1 MAKTDLTAQR
11 LRELLNYDP
20 DTGVFT
26 WVGRPSHFIK
36 PNSRAGTLNRSEG
49 YWMVKVDT
57 YSYGAHRL
65 AWLYI
70 TGEWPPHEV
79 DHINGERADNRWTNL
94 RSATK
99 SQNQQNTRKPRV
111 HGTSGFLGVS
121 RRRHNPPLPWLAQ
134 IRINGQGYNLG
145 QYATPEE
152 AHSAYL
158 EAKRKMHP
166 FSTI

>member
-11 LRELLNYDP
+11 VREVLHYDP
-20 DTGVFT
+20 ETGVFT
-26 WVGRPSHFIK
+26 WRVRMSNAIHADTTAGAIETVQK
-36 PNSRAGTLNRSEG
+36 YRAIGLDG
-49 YWMVKVDT
+49 
-57 YSYGAHRL
+57 YSYKAHRL
-65 AWLYI
+65 AWLHM
-70 TGEWPPHEV
+70 TGEWPPHEI
-79 DHINGERADNRWTNL
+79 DHINGDRADNRWANL

-99 SQNQQNTRKPRV
+99 SENQQNMREGRSN
-111 HGTSGFLGVS
+111 GTSGFLGVS
-121 RRRHNPPLPWLAQ
+121 KRKHKTAVPWLAQ
-134 IRINGQGYNLG
+134 IRINGRGYNLG

>member
-11 LRELLNYDP
+11 LRELLHYDP
-20 DTGVFT
+20 ETGVFT
-26 WVGRPSHFIK
+26 WRVRMSNVVHANTIAGAIETIEKYRSIK
-36 PNSRAGTLNRSEG
+36 IGG
-49 YWMVKVDT
+49 
-57 YSYGAHRL
+57 YSYKAHRL
-65 AWLYI
+65 AWFYM

-79 DHINGERADNRWTNL
+79 DHINGERSDNRWANL

-99 SQNQQNTRKPRV
+99 SQNQQNTRKPRA

-121 RRRHNPPLPWLAQ
+121 KRRHNPPLPWLAQ

-166 FSTI
+166 FNTI